1 MRFNTNT
8 ASAIFAI
15 AFTFTT
21 GCLHP
26 EMVTDTAT
34 VVTDT
39 VYGSDNGVDVSA
51 FTAENGPQDF
61 TALGYQN
68 QLGIP
73 TLALKFPTAQA
84 CYAGINAAGTEYDW
98 SADNLCAQPE
108 AVKVDETGTTY
119 VLFEFDPGATNTEGF
134 YEGNIYDNGDA
145 SCSPDV
151 TNYGCWGNLTGFNYT
166 PWISVYENDNGD
178 VTTNIILYSTY
189 DGLHTYW

>member
-1 MRFNTNT
+1 MRINLHL
-8 ASAIFAI
+8 ASAITAI

-26 EMVTDTAT
+26 EIVEDTT
-34 VVTDT
+34 EVEVET
-39 VYGSDNGVDVSA
+39 VYGGEDVDLSM

-61 TALGYQN
+61 TDLGYQN

-84 CYAGINAAGTEYDW
+84 CYAGINAAGTMYDW
-98 SADNLCAQPE
+98 SADNLCAQPN
-108 AVKVDETGTTY
+108 AVQVDDTGTTY

-134 YEGNIYDNGDA
+134 YEGNIYDNGDE

-151 TNYGCWGNLTGFNYT
+151 ENYGCWGNLTGFSYS
-166 PWISVYENDNGD
+166 PWITVYPNEEGV